1 MYKRDWE
8 HKYNAKKTMIDWIS
22 FSSKLEANA
31 YLYFKENDIKIV
43 ELQPK
48 FQLNNKFEYEW
59 VKYREIRYVSDF
71 LLQIWD
77 IKVIVD
83 MKGMVLPEYKLKKK
97 LFLYKITDFE
107 KDFNIK
113 LKFIEAK
120 SLKDLKEQLLNL
132 KN

>member
-8 HKYNAKKTMIDWIS
+8 HKYNAKKTIIDWIS

-31 YLYFKENDIKIV
+31 YLYFKENNIKIV

-48 FQLNNKFEYEW
+48 FNLQIKFQYEW
-59 VKYREIRYVSDF
+59 VKYREIKYISDF
-71 LLQIWD
+71 I
-77 IKVIVD
+77 IKVWNINIIID
-83 MKGMVLPEYKLKKK
+83 MKGMILPEYKLKKK
-97 LFLYKITDFE
+97 LFLYKIWEFE

-120 SLKDLKEQLLNL
+120 SIKDLKEQLINLNY
-132 KN
+132 